1 MSALVVDTSSWVSYF
16 SSSGPSIID
25 EALAE
30 GRVFLP
36 PLVASELVSGRM
48 TTRQRTELASFL
60 TDLPLCVIDLDHW
73 LRVGALRAKLFS
85 VGLSVSTP
93 DAHIAQ
99 CTLDLQGD
107 LLSEDGIFS
116 KVAKKTALK
125 VLDIRDF

>member
-16 SSSGPSIID
+16 SSSGPSVID

-36 PLVASELVSGRM
+36 PLVAAELVSGRL
-48 TTRQRTELASFL
+48 TARQRTELESFL
-60 TDLPLCVIDLDHW
+60 ANLPLCMSGFDHW
-73 LRVGALRAKLFS
+73 LRVGSLRAALFS
-85 VGLSVSTP
+85 TGLSVSTP

-99 CTLDLQGD
+99 CTLDLHGD
-107 LLSEDGIFS
+107 LLSEDAVFS

-125 VLDIRDF
+125 ILEA

>member
-36 PLVASELVSGRM
+36 PLVASELVSGRLSA
-48 TTRQRTELASFL
+48 RQRTELESFL
-60 TDLPLCVIDLDHW
+60 TDLPLCVVDLPHW
-73 LRVGALRAKLFS
+73 LRVGSLRAKLFS

-99 CTLDLQGD
+99 CTIDLEGD
-107 LLSEDGIFS
+107 LLSKDGIFS

-125 VLDIRDF
+125 MLAI

>member
-16 SSSGPSIID
+16 ASSGPSVID

-36 PLVASELVSGRM
+36 PLVLAELVSGRL
-48 TTRQRTELASFL
+48 TARQRTELQSFL
-60 TDLPLCVIDLDHW
+60 ADLPLCTVDFEHW
-73 LRVGALRAKLFS
+73 LRVGALRAQLFA

-99 CTLDLQGD
+99 CTLDVHGD
-107 LLSEDGIFS
+107 LLSEDRIFS

-125 VLDIRDF
+125 VLDFY

>member
-16 SSSGPSIID
+16 ASSGPSVID

-36 PLVASELVSGRM
+36 PLVAAELVSGRL
-48 TTRQRTELASFL
+48 TARQLAELQSFL
-60 TDLPLCVIDLDHW
+60 SDLPLCVVDFDHW
-73 LRVGALRAKLFS
+73 LRVGLLRAQLFA

-99 CTLDLQGD
+99 CALDLQGD

-116 KVAKKTALK
+116 KVAKTTVLK
-125 VLDIRDF
+125 VLSI

>member
-1 MSALVVDTSSWVSYF
+1 M
-16 SSSGPSIID
+16 
-25 EALAE
+25 E

-36 PLVASELVSGRM
+36 PLVAAELVSGGL
-48 TTRQRTELASFL
+48 TSRQRAELESFL
-60 TDLPLCVIDLDHW
+60 LDLPLCVVDFEHW
-73 LRVGALRAKLFS
+73 LRVGSLRAQLSS

-125 VLDIRDF
+125 VLNL

>member
-16 SSSGPSIID
+16 SSSGPSAID

-36 PLVASELVSGRM
+36 PLVAAELVSGRL
-48 TTRQRTELASFL
+48 TSPQRVELESFL
-60 TDLPLCVIDLDHW
+60 ADLPLCAVDFDHW
-73 LRVGALRAKLFS
+73 LRVGSLRAQLFS

-116 KVAKKTALK
+116 KVAKKTSLK
-125 VLDIRDF
+125 VLDT